1 MSWSEASTC
10 QKNEQTAEANI
21 ECPVARLLSPVSGYP
36 MADARIPESPLIL
49 YPAGQS
55 PVSGIWYRYQLPPLG
70 VKLHYGQSKYKWE
83 IEYIFVHSI
92 YRFIRR
98 QTKIADSF
106 EPAFCRVRAYT
117 KRLLKLAKHLPKFS
131 SFFFAIGFFIHSLS
145 MHELNAIFAKLLTA
159 VELGRLWKGGVVGGL
174 LGKNDR
180 KGFKL
185 FNLVPKTT
193 FRCFDS
199 VVWNKMVLNGKK
211 IALSVA

>member
-1 MSWSEASTC
+1 MARIQDELAQKSEGRQAVDNDVITIGMLMISHQLFGVRQPTLMSWSEASTC

-55 PVSGIWYRYQLPPLG
+55 PVSGISYRYQLPPLG

-117 KRLLKLAKHLPKFS
+117 KSLSTSRCNGNLCLLRPYLISHNCQKVARTRTDELRPSGGVYLHLIPVDFLAK
-131 SFFFAIGFFIHSLS
+131 
-145 MHELNAIFAKLLTA
+145 
-159 VELGRLWKGGVVGGL
+159 R
-174 LGKNDR
+174 D
-180 KGFKL
+180 
-185 FNLVPKTT
+185 
-193 FRCFDS
+193 
-199 VVWNKMVLNGKK
+199 
-211 IALSVA
+211 

>member
-55 PVSGIWYRYQLPPLG
+55 PVSGISYRYQLPPLG

-131 SFFFAIGFFIHSLS
+131 SFFFAIGFFHSFAF
-145 MHELNAIFAKLLTA
+145 NARIERHFCQTVDSCRAGAA
-159 VELGRLWKGGVVGGL
+159 VKRGRGRWLA
-174 LGKNDR
+174 R
-180 KGFKL
+180 KK
-185 FNLVPKTT
+185 
-193 FRCFDS
+193 
-199 VVWNKMVLNGKK
+199 W
-211 IALSVA
+211 